1 MLKSLE
7 SIMKAAGEIIL
18 SAAQSHT
25 HQKEGHFNFVTD
37 TDVAVQEF
45 LRKELLTLSPDAKF
59 FSEEQENAALTDAPT
74 FVIDPID
81 GTINFMR
88 SRNQSAISIA
98 LLKNRKPVLAAV
110 FNPYAGEMF
119 TAEKGKGAF
128 LNGNPIHVA
137 NTPFDRALV
146 SFGTSPY
153 DAELAKKTL
162 FCAQQ
167 FLLNAGD
174 LRRTGSACVDLC
186 DVACGRSDIFF
197 ELRLRPWD
205 VAAGSLIVME
215 AGGFYHSIG
224 HEKPYFD
231 EPCGMLCGTPS
242 CMEEA
247 LSLLRSCNIIS

>member
-1 MLKSLE
+1 MLHL
-7 SIMKAAGEIIL
+7 ILPIIRRAGDIIL
-18 SAAQSHT
+18 SAHHAPI

-45 LRKELLTLSPDAKF
+45 LRTELNKAFPDALF

-88 SRNQSAISIA
+88 SRCQSAISIA
-98 LLKNRKPVLAAV
+98 YLVNRQPIAAAIY
-110 FNPYAGEMF
+110 NPYSDELF

-128 LNGNPIHVA
+128 LNGAPIHVSD
-137 NTPFDRALV
+137 TPFENAVV

-153 DAELAKKTL
+153 DAELAKRTMQ
-162 FCAQQ
+162 CAQD
-167 FLLNAGD
+167 FLLQAGD

-186 DVACGRSDIFF
+186 DVACGRSDLFF

-205 VAAGSLIVME
+205 VAAGSLIVQE
-215 AGGFYHSIG
+215 AGGVYISLG
-224 HEKPYFD
+224 HTTPYF
-231 EPCGMLCGTPS
+231 EQACGMICGNPL
-242 CMEEA
+242 CMENA
-247 LSLLRSCNIIS
+247 LQILSGNKAR